1 MPSIQGRDSL
11 VMFGTL
17 LWWSGSKIL
26 QMRGFDFHLGNFS
39 AETDKNSAGI
49 TTQYAKA
56 VVNLV

>member
-17 LWWSGSKIL
+17 SWWSGSKIL
-26 QMRGFDFHLGNFS
+26 WIRGFDSHLGNFS

-49 TTQYAKA
+49 TTQCVKA
-56 VVNLV
+56 LVNLV